1 MKNQKMSI
9 KRSFA
14 LNEVLDY
21 LYDLVILS
29 DDSDDE

>member
-21 LYDLVILS
+21 LNDLVILS